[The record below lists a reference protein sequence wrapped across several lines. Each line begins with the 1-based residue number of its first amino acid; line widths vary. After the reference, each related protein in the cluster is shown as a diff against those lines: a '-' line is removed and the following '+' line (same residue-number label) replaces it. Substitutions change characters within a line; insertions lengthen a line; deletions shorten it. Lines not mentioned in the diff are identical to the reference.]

1 MIQTQV
7 NTSSKAVSNYSV
19 DMLNDMFKTLHI
31 RERIRLLYELY
42 DERDIL
48 FTSSFGTKSAYLL
61 YLISEI
67 RPSQTVYFIDTAYHF
82 PETIQYKKQLA
93 ESFGLKVVDVLPDI
107 EKHMLTREGE
117 WWKDHPRMCCTINK
131 IAPVEPLI
139 ASHKVWIAG
148 LMAFQTKFRS
158 RLEVFVEQGDIIKF
172 HPLVDIDEGEFLYR
186 MGYHNIPRHPLESEG
201 YGSIGCT
208 HCTSAGEG
216 RDGRWQGTGK
226 TECGLHPSYF
236 VQKQK
241 GETRS

>member
-1 MIQTQV
+1 MIRTQTKAAN
-7 NTSSKAVSNYSV
+7 NTVPEYSI
-19 DMLNDMFKTLHI
+19 DMLNDMFKAIHI
-31 RERIRLLYELY
+31 RERIRLLYELF
-42 DERDIL
+42 DEDEIL

-61 YLISEI
+61 YLVNEI
-67 RPSQTVYFIDTAYHF
+67 RPSQTVHFIDTAYHF
-82 PETIQYKKQLA
+82 PETIQYKKQITEA
-93 ESFGLKVVDVLPDI
+93 FGLKVVDVLPDI

-139 ASHKVWIAG
+139 ANHKIWIAG

-172 HPLVDIDEGEFLYR
+172 HPLVDIEEAEFLYQF
-186 MGYHNIPRHPLESEG
+186 GVNNIPRHPLETNG

-208 HCTSAGEG
+208 HCTKPGSG
-216 RDGRWQGTGK
+216 RKGRWQGTGK

-236 VQKQK
+236 VKK
-241 GETRS
+241 DDKPG

>member
-1 MIQTQV
+1 MIRTQTKAAS
-7 NTSSKAVSNYSV
+7 NTVPEYSI
-19 DMLNDMFKTLHI
+19 DMLNDMFKVIHI
-31 RERIRLLYELY
+31 RERIRLLYELF
-42 DERDIL
+42 DEDEIL

-61 YLISEI
+61 FLINEI
-67 RPSQTVYFIDTAYHF
+67 RPSQTVHFIDTAYHF
-82 PETIQYKKQLA
+82 PETIQYKKQITEA
-93 ESFGLKVVDVLPDI
+93 FGLKVVDVLPDI

-139 ASHKVWIAG
+139 AKHKIWIAG

-172 HPLVDIDEGEFLYR
+172 HPLVDIEEAEFLYQFEVN
-186 MGYHNIPRHPLESEG
+186 NIPRHPLETSG

-208 HCTSAGEG
+208 HCTKPGSG
-216 RDGRWQGTGK
+216 RKGRWQGTGK

-236 VQKQK
+236 VKK
-241 GETRS
+241 DDKSG